1 MRVNHKRSCQECKT
15 DFVKAE
21 NADNHVCPEKL
32 GPGPPDAQI
41 ITNGKKIKLSK
52 KASLYSSRLGKG
64 KGGMP
69 IE

>member
-21 NADNHVCPEKL
+21 NSDNHVCPEKL

-52 KASLYSSRLGKG
+52 KAS
-64 KGGMP
+64 
-69 IE
+69 